1 MYAEHYVE
9 NACYVTELPVKISAA
24 GERER
29 CYCIIKD
36 TWTTWDEDGELP
48 AMRTTDVTF
57 NRFVWFMS
65 LWLLILFRCL
75 GLLATVPS
83 NPNGNGNGGLMS
95 FSPGESISGCS
106 SAGGQSYCF
115 LIHRNTGTE

>member
-29 CYCIIKD
+29 CCPIIKD

-48 AMRTTDVTF
+48 AMRTTDATF
-57 NRFVWFMS
+57 NRLVYVFMATYLIS
-65 LWLLILFRCL
+65 LLR
-75 GLLATVPS
+75 
-83 NPNGNGNGGLMS
+83 
-95 FSPGESISGCS
+95 S
-106 SAGGQSYCF
+106 SCNSAF
-115 LIHRNTGTE
+115 